1 MQEDM
6 SNEIILIKK
15 QHQIEMIT
23 LRKNARKAQLDFFKE
38 QSEMAMRVFKQE
50 QIFMVEEYFMLKQRD
65 TQKTIQLAKQDMIIL

>member
-6 SNEIILIKK
+6 SNEIIQIKK